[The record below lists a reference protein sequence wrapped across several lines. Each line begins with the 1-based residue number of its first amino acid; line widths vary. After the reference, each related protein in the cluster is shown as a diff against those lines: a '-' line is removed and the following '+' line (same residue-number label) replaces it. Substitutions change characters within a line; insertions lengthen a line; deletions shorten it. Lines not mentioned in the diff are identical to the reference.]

1 MQFER
6 HVLFW
11 MASALLF
18 AYLVQLLA
26 PVLLP
31 FVVGLTLAYFIN
43 PLLDI
48 MGRAGL
54 PRWASAV
61 LVLAA
66 STCLIVLALVFV
78 VPILIQQAAGLIEA
92 APRGLERLKGL
103 IQDSAREHFG
113 ARYPQAENTVR
124 TALDS
129 FTSAMPSLLAGVAQ
143 SVWNQSSA
151 AFNFVA
157 VLLVTPIVF
166 FYALLDWPKIVANLD
181 SWLPR
186 DNAGQI
192 RALAAEI
199 DDRVSAFI
207 RGQGAVCLILALFYT
222 AALSLAGLDYGLL
235 VGLLTGLAA
244 FIPVVGWS
252 LGAITAIS
260 LAVVQFWPDSAQML
274 IVVGIMLG
282 GAALESAVLSPNIVG
297 SEVGLHPAWLIFALL
312 TFSYL
317 FGFLGLLVAV
327 PVSAAI
333 GVLVR
338 YALRTYLA
346 SSVYQG
352 RESAKEQA

>member
-11 MASALLF
+11 TASALLF

-43 PLLDI
+43 PLIDV

-54 PRWASAV
+54 PRWVSAV

-66 STCLIVLALVFV
+66 STFLIILALVFV
-78 VPILIQQAAGLIEA
+78 VPILMQQAAGLIEA
-92 APRGLERLKGL
+92 APRGIERLKGL
-103 IQDSAREHFG
+103 IQDSAREHLG

-166 FYALLDWPKIVANLD
+166 FYALLDWPKIVAKLN

-199 DDRVSAFI
+199 NDRVSAFI
-207 RGQGAVCLILALFYT
+207 RGQGAVCLILALFY
-222 AALSLAGLDYGLL
+222 A
-235 VGLLTGLAA
+235 
-244 FIPVVGWS
+244 
-252 LGAITAIS
+252 
-260 LAVVQFWPDSAQML
+260 
-274 IVVGIMLG
+274 
-282 GAALESAVLSPNIVG
+282 AALEFGRARLRPARRIADRARRIHPGGRLVAWRHHGDIVG
-297 SEVGLHPAWLIFALL
+297 RRS
-312 TFSYL
+312 
-317 FGFLGLLVAV
+317 
-327 PVSAAI
+327 
-333 GVLVR
+333 VLARQRSNAHRRRDHARRGGARVR
-338 YALRTYLA
+338 
-346 SSVYQG
+346 G
-352 RESAKEQA
+352 P